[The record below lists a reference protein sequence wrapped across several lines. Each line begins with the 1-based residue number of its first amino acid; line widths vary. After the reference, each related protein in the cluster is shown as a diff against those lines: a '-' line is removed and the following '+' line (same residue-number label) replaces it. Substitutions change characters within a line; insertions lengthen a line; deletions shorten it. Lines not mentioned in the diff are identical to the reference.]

1 MEKKSPVSD
10 EEFERMHR
18 HELELRKKVGSFSGS
33 DRLSRDE
40 LYQERF
46 SKHDVRPI
54 IRPATSADH
63 DAIWAILEPVIREGA
78 TYPLDPAIEREEAF
92 HYWFAPDKR
101 VFVTELD
108 GEVLG
113 TYYLKPN
120 STGLADHVANGGY
133 MTHPNAR
140 GRGIASAMALDSF
153 ERAKAVGFAAMQF
166 NLVVATNE
174 AAVHLWQKLGMDV
187 VGRLPKAFRHKTLG
201 PVDAL
206 VMYRL
211 L

>member
-1 MEKKSPVSD
+1 
-10 EEFERMHR
+10 
-18 HELELRKKVGSFSGS
+18 LT
-33 DRLSRDE
+33 
-40 LYQERF
+40 
-46 SKHDVRPI
+46 
-54 IRPATSADH
+54 IRPATDADH

-78 TYPLDPAIEREEAF
+78 TYPLDPGIGREEAF
-92 HYWFAPDKR
+92 RYWFAPDKQ
-101 VFVTELD
+101 VFVAED
-108 GEVLG
+108 AGQVLG

-133 MTHPNAR
+133 ITHPDAR
-140 GRGIASAMALDSF
+140 GRGIASAMALHSF
-153 ERAKAVGFAAMQF
+153 ERAKTLGFAAMQF
-166 NLVVATNE
+166 NLVVATND
-174 AAVHLWQKLGMDV
+174 AAVHLWQKVGMEV